1 MVDGPPSDTSIEP
14 NSRLT
19 SILATVGIIVAGAI
33 LVGLFREPINAS
45 GVDLM
50 IRYGQEWADVVLLLL
65 SAVSCTP
72 LVLPVWG
79 YAILGVALGYHVVRL
94 AAVMAFGSA
103 LGSFVTFGIGRYF
116 SKRPWVKRRFPG
128 IHRHRWTHGK
138 SKKYVAWILFIGTSS
153 PIPCD
158 VLYVACGAKRFP
170 PVLFLITMVAGRFVR
185 YLSLGYGYK
194 YFSEYL

>member
-1 MVDGPPSDTSIEP
+1 MVDGLPSDTAREP
-14 NSRLT
+14 NNRLT
-19 SILATVGIIVAGAI
+19 PVLTTVGIIVTGAI
-33 LVGLFREPINAS
+33 LVGLFREPINAY

-50 IRYGQEWADVVLLLL
+50 MRYGQEWVDVVLFLL

-79 YAILGVALGYHVVRL
+79 YAVLGVALGYHVVRL

-103 LGSFVTFGIGRYF
+103 LGSFVTFGVGRYF
-116 SKRPWVKRRFPG
+116 SEFPWVKRRFPG

-194 YFSEYL
+194 YFSEYF

>member
-1 MVDGPPSDTSIEP
+1 MVDDRSGDTSREP
-14 NSRLT
+14 NNRLT
-19 SILATVGIIVAGAI
+19 SVLITVGIIVTGAI
-33 LVGLFREPINAS
+33 LVGLFREPINAY

-50 IRYGQEWADVVLLLL
+50 MRYGQEWADVVLFLL

-79 YAILGVALGYHVVRL
+79 YAILGVALGFHVVRL
-94 AAVMAFGSA
+94 ATVMAFGSA
-103 LGSFVTFGIGRYF
+103 LGSFVTFGVGRYF
-116 SKRPWVKRRFPG
+116 SERPWVKRRFPG
-128 IHRHRWTHGK
+128 IHHHRWTHGK

-194 YFSEYL
+194 YFSGYF